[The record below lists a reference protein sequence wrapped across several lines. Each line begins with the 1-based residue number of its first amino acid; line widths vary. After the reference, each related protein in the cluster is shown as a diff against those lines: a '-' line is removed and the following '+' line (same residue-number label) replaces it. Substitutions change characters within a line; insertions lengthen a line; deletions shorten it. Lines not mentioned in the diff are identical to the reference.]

1 MRRFLPLASIVCLAV
16 SACGR
21 AGSESETTVKSGGTA
36 ATNTP
41 SEVAEI
47 GDLLVGA
54 PVRIKNLTVFPV
66 TSKMLRD
73 ADRFVTLEEGL
84 RAGTIE
90 IFEVGAQLNTEPAN
104 REIAQAARET
114 ESEDSVAEELIVG
127 RTSGQTVLY
136 PAGNVNRLM
145 VVNKSDKPLYLM
157 PGEVIVGGYQDRTI
171 ADEAIIASNSKPA
184 PIDVYCVEHGRWGG
198 RASLVSA
205 AILEQVGGG
214 DSDDIAEAADKAD
227 NGKFFLTPGTLS
239 KKSRLAAQSGEGQQA
254 VWDNVAAVNASSRV
268 ESDSGAFTANFV
280 DESVLEKLEPYL
292 KSLREPIAGR
302 ERIIGV
308 VVAINGKVEAVDVFE
323 STPLF
328 VKVWPRLLKGYALDA
343 FHAAEAEGA
352 DKNCDVADARAFI
365 DKVIQSQVDQTKES
379 PNGLVV
385 TRRNSNDV
393 MGFSARSESSGD
405 DAAMMGGMG
414 MGGFG
419 GAVHSAGFSK

>member
-1 MRRFLPLASIVCLAV
+1 M
-16 SACGR
+16 
-21 AGSESETTVKSGGTA
+21 
-36 ATNTP
+36 
-41 SEVAEI
+41 
-47 GDLLVGA
+47 
-54 PVRIKNLTVFPV
+54 RIKNLTVFPV
-66 TSKMLRD
+66 TSKVLHD

-90 IFEVGAQLNTEPAN
+90 IFEIGAQSNTEPAN
-104 REIAQAARET
+104 REIAQAARVT
-114 ESEDSVAEELIVG
+114 ESEDADEEIIANARTPSEQSVIWPG
-127 RTSGQTVLY
+127 
-136 PAGNVNRLM
+136 PATAHGNVNRLM

-171 ADEAIIASNSKPA
+171 AEEAIIASNSEPA

-198 RASLVSA
+198 NDWGIVLSP
-205 AILEQVGGG
+205 ILAQGGG
-214 DSDDIAEAADKAD
+214 NSDEIAEAAEEAGK
-227 NGKFFLTPGTLS
+227 GKFVATPGTLS

-254 VWDNVAAVNASSRV
+254 VWNNVAAANASSRV
-268 ESDSGAFTANFV
+268 DSDSGAFTANFV

-302 ERIIGV
+302 ERIVGV

-352 DKNCDVADARAFI
+352 DKSCDVADARAFI

-379 PNGLVV
+379 PSGLVV
-385 TRRNSNDV
+385 TRRNSKDV

-405 DAAMMGGMG
+405 GAAMMGGMG